1 MMPERSS
8 DNSTWRAY
16 EETELTHSAAHY
28 LTAILGLRQRFG
40 YARVTDVAEDLGIS
54 RGAAS
59 RALTMLKERGWIQED
74 PHRMLELTAAGQDL
88 AHGVVRSHA
97 VIERFMV
104 DILGVPGQVA
114 HEDACKME
122 HLMSPVTVEALVRL
136 IRTFEGDK
144 RLKNRFKELLGACR
158 ASLDTV
164 DPLAEIEN
172 EGKSR

>member
-1 MMPERSS
+1 MPERIS
-8 DNSTWRAY
+8 DNSTWRAF

-59 RALTMLKERGWIQED
+59 RALAMLKERGWIQED

-88 AHGVVRSHA
+88 ARGVVRGHA

-104 DILGVPGQVA
+104 DILGVPEQVA

-144 RLKNRFKELLGACR
+144 RLKSRFKELLGACTLPPD
-158 ASLDTV
+158 AD
-164 DPLAEIEN
+164 DMIAQIEK
-172 EGKSR
+172 GDRGR